1 MKVDKIPNKDVFC
14 NSPWYEL
21 HIFWDGSFGYCCAQ
35 TPHRPYSE
43 NLTAFY
49 NIKTMSIADW
59 HRSTPMKEHRLAMF
73 TDDKMSACNAC
84 WHQEKF
90 GSTSRRHKANI
101 KSVIFKQEFDESF
114 AQSPNYDVFENSY
127 LNGGDTPQLPMD
139 LHIDLGNY
147 CNLACKMCN
156 PEASSK
162 IASQYSKWD
171 VLGNYKIA
179 TDWTKDDAVWDNF
192 VNQILDINL
201 QNIHFM
207 GGETLITPR
216 FEQLIDALIKNK
228 RYDLCISF
236 VTNGTSFN
244 KQLMGKLSKFKR
256 VGIEISIES
265 MTKHNEYIRQ
275 GTKNSVVVE
284 NIHKYID
291 TKNRWNEWCNSNFD
305 VTIRPAVSL
314 LSIGYYYT
322 LLQFCLDEQI
332 LLKSNNVIREVG
344 WNDSKCLDIRI
355 LPSNVK
361 AQYMENYTKLLDSI
375 DADDLIDD
383 FNESDSHNYRN
394 VIRDECNK
402 CITLLSSSMEHD
414 LYPDLIELLEKWDK
428 VYDLNANEL
437 YPELNDLLT
446 EYNYSVG

>member
-1 MKVDKIPNKDVFC
+1 
-14 NSPWYEL
+14 
-21 HIFWDGSFGYCCAQ
+21 
-35 TPHRPYSE
+35 
-43 NLTAFY
+43 
-49 NIKTMSIADW
+49 
-59 HRSTPMKEHRLAMF
+59 
-73 TDDKMSACNAC
+73 
-84 WHQEKF
+84 
-90 GSTSRRHKANI
+90 
-101 KSVIFKQEFDESF
+101 
-114 AQSPNYDVFENSY
+114 
-127 LNGGDTPQLPMD
+127 
-139 LHIDLGNY
+139 
-147 CNLACKMCN
+147 
-156 PEASSK
+156 
-162 IASQYSKWD
+162 
-171 VLGNYKIA
+171 
-179 TDWTKDDAVWDNF
+179 
-192 VNQILDINL
+192 
-201 QNIHFM
+201 
-207 GGETLITPR
+207 
-216 FEQLIDALIKNK
+216 
-228 RYDLCISF
+228 
-236 VTNGTSFN
+236 
-244 KQLMGKLSKFKR
+244 
-256 VGIEISIES
+256 

-291 TKNRWNEWCNSNFD
+291 TRNRWNEWCNSNFD